1 MTGVIIGSSLL
12 IVLVA
17 VLRRL
22 LRGRVSAR
30 LIYALWGLVLLR
42 LLVPFSPELGLPSAE
57 AAARE
62 VYGRTELSEAMLPYE
77 RVTAPYAAGQS
88 RGVLPE
94 DDPIQP
100 YIDAGEPAPEY
111 RVELHNEGTPE
122 AETEFVFL
130 RPWTEVL
137 SGYVRPIWL
146 AGTLT
151 ALALLACINLSFAA
165 RLRRTRRP
173 IGRTEAGLPAY
184 ETEAVASPCL
194 FGLFRPA
201 VYVRA
206 EDAGRLRHV
215 LTHEDCHYRQLDQL
229 WALLR
234 ALCLALY
241 WWDPLVWLAAGLS
254 RTDCELACDEAA
266 LSRLGEGERI
276 AYGETLI
283 TMAVKPRPAELLRAG
298 SPIGSGKRELKARVL
313 AIARRGRRLVVPA
326 VLAAAL
332 CLVCAACAF
341 TGSEPVSAP
350 AEDMRAYVLGPE
362 NDDGQTPLPS
372 VGEFGLA
379 PSYIDLSAEEAQQL
393 SEWLSALEPDA
404 EGGGSTPAAPVS
416 LEWGGLTYRFTRG
429 GTVLA
434 PDLRS
439 SQPEAEAACEL
450 LIGKAEAAGLIAS
463 GELDDIVMRSMLIG
477 AEPVYGETCSFELIV
492 KAKFSDGTTRDT
504 AVSSDFAYVDGVV
517 YRLNVSDEAP
527 ASTPGGTDSDWDDAW
542 DDAWDD
548 WEEDLEGLNDDWGEL
563 PQVIYAEGSLSSL
576 GDEAESLLGQGT
588 SGFFEDFEG
597 GLVRVNVS
605 GDACERITD
614 LVRVRDALYYR
625 AEGEITPEEAAQVL
639 FTYLLESS
647 NGLPQEDFPFVIKRA
662 EGSAMRMTELD
673 EDMWLVTQ
681 YLHFVFEGRGGNMS
695 SGNMTLSGNGQY
707 ILMRSGDD
715 WRLQLLDGLLAQYGG
730 AGN

>member
-1 MTGVIIGSSLL
+1 MTGVLIGSSLL
-12 IVLVA
+12 IVIVA
-17 VLRRL
+17 ALRTL
-22 LRGRVSAR
+22 LRGKVSAR
-30 LIYALWGLVLLR
+30 LIYALWGVVLLR
-42 LLVPFSPELGLPSAE
+42 LLVPFSLDWNLPSAE
-57 AAARE
+57 GAARTAYE
-62 VYGRTELSEAMLPYE
+62 RTELSEAMLPYDS
-77 RVTAPYAAGQS
+77 VSAPYAAGYS

-100 YIDAGEPAPEY
+100 YLDAGEAAPEY

-137 SGYVRPIWL
+137 SGYLRPVWL
-146 AGTLT
+146 IGTLA
-151 ALALLACINLSFAA
+151 ALALLAYTNLSFYAK
-165 RLRRTRRP
+165 LRRTRRP
-173 IGRTEAGLPAY
+173 IGSTEAGLPAY
-184 ETEAVASPCL
+184 ETDAIASPCL

-201 VYVRA
+201 IYVRA

-215 LTHEDCHYRQLDQL
+215 LAHEDCHFRHLDHI

-234 ALCLALY
+234 AACLAVY
-241 WWDPLVWLAAGLS
+241 WWDPLVWLAAALS

-266 LSRLGEGERI
+266 LSRLGEAERI
-276 AYGETLI
+276 PYGETLI
-283 TMAVKPRPAELLRAG
+283 TMAAKPRPGELLRAS
-298 SPIGSGKRELKARVL
+298 SPIGSGKRELKARIL

-326 VLAAAL
+326 VLAVCL
-332 CLVCAACAF
+332 CIFCAACAF
-341 TGSEPVSAP
+341 TGAENAAP
-350 AEDMRAYVLGPE
+350 AEDMRAYVLGLDTE
-362 NDDGQTPLPS
+362 DTADTALRVEKAGLKSNYIELTDEEMQQLAGWLDALEADQSS
-372 VGEFGLA
+372 VG
-379 PSYIDLSAEEAQQL
+379 SM
-393 SEWLSALEPDA
+393 
-404 EGGGSTPAAPVS
+404 PAAPVS

-434 PDLRS
+434 PDFRS
-439 SQPEAEAACEL
+439 SQPEAVEACEL
-450 LIGKAEAAGLIAS
+450 LIGKAEDAGLIAS
-463 GELDDIVMRSMLIG
+463 AELDDIVMRSMLIG
-477 AEPVYGETCSFELIV
+477 AEPVYGETCSFELVV
-492 KAKFSDGTTRDT
+492 KTKFADGTTRDA
-504 AVSSDFAYVDGVV
+504 AVSSDFVYVDGVL
-517 YRLNVSDEAP
+517 YRLYKADDAPETAP
-527 ASTPGGTDSDWDDAW
+527 ADGSDWDDAW
-542 DDAWDD
+542 DS

-563 PQVIYAEGSLSSL
+563 PEVIYREGSLSSL
-576 GDEAESLLGQGT
+576 GEEAESLLNGGT
-588 SGFFEDFEG
+588 EGFFEAYDG

>member
-1 MTGVIIGSSLL
+1 MTGVIVGSSLL
-12 IVLVA
+12 IGLVA
-17 VLRRL
+17 ALRRL

-30 LIYALWGLVLLR
+30 LIYALWAVVLLR
-42 LLVPFSPELGLPSAE
+42 LLLPFSLDLSLPSAE
-57 AAARE
+57 GAARA
-62 VYGRTELSEAMLPYE
+62 VYGRTELSEALLPYE

-100 YIDAGEPAPEY
+100 YLDAGEAAPEY
-111 RVELHNEGTPE
+111 RVELRNEGTPE
-122 AETEFVFL
+122 AETEFVLL
-130 RPWTEVL
+130 RPWAEVL
-137 SGYVRPIWL
+137 SGCVRPIWL
-146 AGTLT
+146 AGALA
-151 ALALLACINLSFAA
+151 ALALLAYTNLSFYAK
-165 RLRRTRRP
+165 LRRTRRP
-173 IGRTEAGLPAY
+173 IGRTGAGLPAY

-215 LTHEDCHYRQLDQL
+215 LEHEDCHFRQLDHI

-241 WWDPLVWLAAGLS
+241 WWDPLVWLAAALS

-266 LSRLGEGERI
+266 LSRLGEGERR

-283 TMAVKPRPAELLRAG
+283 TMAAKPRPAELLRAG
-298 SPIGSGKRELKARVL
+298 SPIGSGKRELKARIL

-350 AEDMRAYVLGPE
+350 AEDMRAYVLGLE

-404 EGGGSTPAAPVS
+404 AGGGSTPAAPVS

-434 PDLRS
+434 PDFRS

-450 LIGKAEAAGLIAS
+450 LIGKAEDAGLISS
-463 GELDDIVMRSMLIG
+463 GELDDLVMSSMLIG
-477 AEPVYGETCSFELIV
+477 AEPVYGETCSFELVV
-492 KAKFSDGTTRDT
+492 KTSFSDGTTRDC
-504 AVSSDFAYVDGVV
+504 AISGDFAYADGVV
-517 YRLNVSDEAP
+517 YRLYKADVAPSAAP
-527 ASTPGGTDSDWDDAW
+527 ADGSDPDDAW
-542 DDAWDD
+542 DEDWDG

-614 LVRVRDALYYR
+614 LVRVRDALFYR
-625 AEGEITPEEAAQVL
+625 AEGEASPEEAAQVL

-662 EGSAMRMTELD
+662 EGAAMNMTELGG
-673 EDMWLVTQ
+673 DMWLVTQ
-681 YLHFVFEGRGGNMS
+681 YLHFTFEGRGGNMS
-695 SGNMTLSGNGQY
+695 IGNMNLSGGGRY
-707 ILMRSGDD
+707 ILMRNGND

-730 AGN
+730 EN

>member
-62 VYGRTELSEAMLPYE
+62 VYESTELSEAMLPYE

-350 AEDMRAYVLGPE
+350 AEDMRAYVLGLE

-463 GELDDIVMRSMLIG
+463 GELDDIVMRSILIG

-542 DDAWDD
+542 DDAWDN

-597 GLVRVNVS
+597 GLVRVNVP

-673 EDMWLVTQ
+673 EDIWLVTQ

>member
-266 LSRLGEGERI
+266 
-276 AYGETLI
+276 
-283 TMAVKPRPAELLRAG
+283 
-298 SPIGSGKRELKARVL
+298 
-313 AIARRGRRLVVPA
+313 
-326 VLAAAL
+326 
-332 CLVCAACAF
+332 
-341 TGSEPVSAP
+341 
-350 AEDMRAYVLGPE
+350 
-362 NDDGQTPLPS
+362 
-372 VGEFGLA
+372 
-379 PSYIDLSAEEAQQL
+379 
-393 SEWLSALEPDA
+393 
-404 EGGGSTPAAPVS
+404 
-416 LEWGGLTYRFTRG
+416 
-429 GTVLA
+429 
-434 PDLRS
+434 
-439 SQPEAEAACEL
+439 
-450 LIGKAEAAGLIAS
+450 
-463 GELDDIVMRSMLIG
+463 
-477 AEPVYGETCSFELIV
+477 
-492 KAKFSDGTTRDT
+492 
-504 AVSSDFAYVDGVV
+504 
-517 YRLNVSDEAP
+517 
-527 ASTPGGTDSDWDDAW
+527 
-542 DDAWDD
+542 
-548 WEEDLEGLNDDWGEL
+548 
-563 PQVIYAEGSLSSL
+563 
-576 GDEAESLLGQGT
+576 SLLGQGT
-588 SGFFEDFEG
+588 SGFFEEFEG

>member
-57 AAARE
+57 GAARE

-350 AEDMRAYVLGPE
+350 AEDMRAYVLGLE
-362 NDDGQTPLPS
+362 NDDGQAPCPAWANL
-372 VGEFGLA
+372 GL
-379 PSYIDLSAEEAQQL
+379 
-393 SEWLSALEPDA
+393 
-404 EGGGSTPAAPVS
+404 
-416 LEWGGLTYRFTRG
+416 R
-429 GTVLA
+429 
-434 PDLRS
+434 
-439 SQPEAEAACEL
+439 
-450 LIGKAEAAGLIAS
+450 
-463 GELDDIVMRSMLIG
+463 
-477 AEPVYGETCSFELIV
+477 
-492 KAKFSDGTTRDT
+492 
-504 AVSSDFAYVDGVV
+504 
-517 YRLNVSDEAP
+517 
-527 ASTPGGTDSDWDDAW
+527 
-542 DDAWDD
+542 
-548 WEEDLEGLNDDWGEL
+548 
-563 PQVIYAEGSLSSL
+563 
-576 GDEAESLLGQGT
+576 
-588 SGFFEDFEG
+588 
-597 GLVRVNVS
+597 
-605 GDACERITD
+605 
-614 LVRVRDALYYR
+614 R
-625 AEGEITPEEAAQVL
+625 AI
-639 FTYLLESS
+639 
-647 NGLPQEDFPFVIKRA
+647 
-662 EGSAMRMTELD
+662 
-673 EDMWLVTQ
+673 
-681 YLHFVFEGRGGNMS
+681 
-695 SGNMTLSGNGQY
+695 
-707 ILMRSGDD
+707 
-715 WRLQLLDGLLAQYGG
+715 
-730 AGN
+730 

>member
-266 LSRLGEGERI
+266 LSRLGEDERR

-298 SPIGSGKRELKARVL
+298 SPIGSGKRELKARIL

-332 CLVCAACAF
+332 CLVCAGCAF
-341 TGSEPVSAP
+341 TGAEPVSAP
-350 AEDMRAYVLGPE
+350 AEDMRAYVLGLE
-362 NDDGQTPLPS
+362 SGDGQTPLPG
-372 VGEFGLA
+372 VGEFGLE

-393 SEWLSALEPDA
+393 ADWLSALEADA
-404 EGGGSTPAAPVS
+404 EGGGSVPAAPVS

-434 PDLRS
+434 PDFRS
-439 SQPEAEAACEL
+439 SQPEAESACEL
-450 LIGKAEAAGLIAS
+450 LIGKAEEAGLIAS

-477 AEPVYGETCSFELIV
+477 AEPVYGESCSFELIV

-517 YRLNVSDEAP
+517 YRLYQSDEAP
-527 ASTPGGTDSDWDDAW
+527 ASTPGDTDSDWDEAW
-542 DDAWDD
+542 DN

-563 PQVIYAEGSLSSL
+563 PEVTYAEGSLSSL
-576 GDEAESLLGQGT
+576 GEEAEGLLGAGT
-588 SGFFEDFEG
+588 EGFFEGYDG
-597 GLVRVNVS
+597 GLVRVNVP
-605 GDACERITD
+605 GDACAKIED
-614 LVRVRDALYYR
+614 LVRVRDALFYR
-625 AEGEITPEEAAQVL
+625 AEDEITPEEAAQVL

-647 NGLPQEDFPFVIKRA
+647 NGLPQEDFPFVIKKA
-662 EGSAMRMTELD
+662 EGSAMRMTELGG
-673 EDMWLVTQ
+673 DMWLVTQ
-681 YLHFVFEGRGGNMS
+681 YLHFTFEGRGGNMS
-695 SGNMTLSGNGQY
+695 SGNMTLSGSGRY
-707 ILMRSGDD
+707 ILMRNGND

-730 AGN
+730 ED

>member
-62 VYGRTELSEAMLPYE
+62 VYERTELSEAMLPYE

-165 RLRRTRRP
+165 
-173 IGRTEAGLPAY
+173 
-184 ETEAVASPCL
+184 
-194 FGLFRPA
+194 
-201 VYVRA
+201 
-206 EDAGRLRHV
+206 RLRHV

-350 AEDMRAYVLGPE
+350 AEDMRAYVLGLE

-393 SEWLSALEPDA
+393 SEWLSSLEPDA

-463 GELDDIVMRSMLIG
+463 GELDDIVMRSILIG

-542 DDAWDD
+542 DN

-597 GLVRVNVS
+597 GLVRVNVP

-647 NGLPQEDFPFVIKRA
+647 NGLPQEDFSFVIKRA